1 MAGNMNSGQ
10 LAKRESWLLRWAD
23 STYEWLANVPS
34 RVDVGARSL
43 WDDRRKV
50 FRALFVMVVLGAIWV
65 IVMGAVNVG
74 VEQYRG
80 REFRERAARAYE
92 VMKQAR
98 AHGDKPAGWDIASR
112 PSLEDVAVTAAMGRC
127 METSSR
133 KLDTERQLDC
143 SSRLISDV
151 AINQGEARATAVRDA
166 LVKEG
171 FEVHQVF
178 LGAGALVGS
187 TERAPCGLSGVT
199 VTGNAHIDCAA
210 GNSSAGVAGAMES
223 VSMGEQAAKR
233 AEVAAHR

>member
-1 MAGNMNSGQ
+1 MAGNLNSGQ

-23 STYEWLANVPS
+23 MTYEWLANVPS
-34 RVDVGARSL
+34 RIDVGARSL
-43 WDDRRKV
+43 WSDRRKV
-50 FRALFVMVVLGAIWV
+50 FRALFVMVVLGVIWAIV
-65 IVMGAVNVG
+65 VGAVNLG

-92 VMKQAR
+92 VMKRAR

-112 PSLEDVAVTAAMGRC
+112 PSLEEVAVTAAMGRC

-151 AINQGEARATAVRDA
+151 AINQGEARAAAVRDA

-187 TERAPCGLSGVT
+187 SERAPCALSGVA
-199 VTGNAHIDCAA
+199 VTGNARIDCAA
-210 GNSSAGVAGAMES
+210 GNASVGAAGATES
-223 VSMGEQAAKR
+223 VSIGEQAGRR
-233 AEVAAHR
+233 AEVGAHR